1 MSEKNPYSTPEAS
14 LDIELDEKY
23 QPNIFTFSGRIGRL
37 RYLAYSFG
45 ISIILIIAMSVVM
58 GLAAVFVSAAEIN
71 QEGMPVVFIVI
82 SGIYYILSIVFAV
95 MFGKRRLNDLDKSGW
110 WFLLFFVPIAN
121 IFVAIYIL
129 FFSGSEE
136 TNNFGAAPVENS
148 KGVKIVALF
157 IPLLFILG
165 GILAAIAIP
174 AYQDYVDRTKSMQV
188 Q

>member
-1 MSEKNPYSTPEAS
+1 MIWIK
-14 LDIELDEKY
+14 
-23 QPNIFTFSGRIGRL
+23 
-37 RYLAYSFG
+37 
-45 ISIILIIAMSVVM
+45 
-58 GLAAVFVSAAEIN
+58 
-71 QEGMPVVFIVI
+71 
-82 SGIYYILSIVFAV
+82 
-95 MFGKRRLNDLDKSGW
+95 GW
-110 WFLLFFVPIAN
+110 WILLFFVPIAN

-129 FFSGSEE
+129 FFSASEG

-174 AYQDYVDRTKSMQV
+174 AYQDYVDRAKSMQV